1 MDVAAVDKSVSSMAA
16 CSVVLLVVV
25 KEQLKDFEAVDSKA
39 VKKVV

>member
-1 MDVAAVDKSVSSMAA
+1 MAA